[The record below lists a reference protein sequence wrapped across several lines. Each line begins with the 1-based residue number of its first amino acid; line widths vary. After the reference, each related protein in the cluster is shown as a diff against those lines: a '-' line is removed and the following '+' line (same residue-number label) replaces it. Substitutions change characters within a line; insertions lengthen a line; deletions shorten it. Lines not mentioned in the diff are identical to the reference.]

1 MFLQSVDERYRKLL
15 INCVLLSNEDEPAI
29 NSRMKRKT
37 VQPLSNILE
46 VLVHTTLH
54 TVGLQSQVHVSVTTK
69 HDVVLSMMSIRLL
82 AD

>member
-29 NSRMKRKT
+29 NRRIKKRT
-37 VQPLSNILE
+37 TQPLSNILE
-46 VLVHTTLH
+46 VLMHTTLH
-54 TVGLQSQVHVSVTTK
+54 TVGLQSQVHISVTTEY
-69 HDVVLSMMSIRLL
+69 DVVLSVMSIRLL